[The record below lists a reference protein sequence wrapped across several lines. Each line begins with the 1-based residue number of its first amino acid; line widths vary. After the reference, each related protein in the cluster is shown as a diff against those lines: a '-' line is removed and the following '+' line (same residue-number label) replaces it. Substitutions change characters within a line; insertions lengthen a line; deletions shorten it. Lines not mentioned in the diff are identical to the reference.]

1 MQLIN
6 CPIDLIKNCWQL
18 LKLKIIKERP
28 YAGSSVSMLLTDFYT
43 IAVRATH
50 KFKLCILLDILLE
63 IARVKTLVSLR
74 IT

>member
-43 IAVRATH
+43 IAV
-50 KFKLCILLDILLE
+50 
-63 IARVKTLVSLR
+63 
-74 IT
+74 